1 MIDLIRNELKKIT
14 KKKVIYIMFWVT
26 LSFMILI
33 NIVGKKFQSTSYVIY
48 DDESMNYYKE
58 QLTPEL
64 EASDPDY
71 YADCKSMYDS
81 YELAKKYDEDSWQRQ
96 VISQRIQPTLKKIY
110 LEKSGEDYE
119 IAKAEYDKL
128 IKALENND
136 WRSFVQYDLDKTN
149 LQIELMSEEKNN
161 NQLESLKDIKQ
172 TLEWRLEK
180 NIPYDNSDLNTYLQ
194 CWLSA
199 RDSIRQYKG
208 NKNPSQTEKVY
219 HQQDVATE
227 AISRYAI
234 ENGIDETISNQGN
247 SNLKYGLANSAKS
260 ELFDA
265 FSGYSLFIIILIII
279 VAGTIVSEEFN
290 KGTIKLLLVRPYSR
304 VKILL
309 SKYITCLIVLICSII
324 FVALMQTVV
333 GGIVYGFDSYRNPTV
348 MYNYTTNSLNVVSM
362 TGALA
367 TMVVAIL
374 PKLILLMTLA
384 FTLST
389 VITSSP
395 VAIAI
400 PLLGSMVE
408 SIINQLAIMYE
419 KANFLK
425 YFVTPNWDFSQYLYG
440 ALPQMKGITVGFSVC
455 ICLVYFIVMMALS
468 IWNFKK
474 KNIKNI

>member
-1 MIDLIRNELKKIT
+1 MFNLIRSELKKIT
-14 KKKVIYIMFWVT
+14 KKKVIYIMFFVT
-26 LSFMILI
+26 LAFMILI

-64 EASDPDY
+64 EESDPDY

-96 VISQRIQPTLKKIY
+96 VISQRIQPLLKIMY
-110 LEKSGEDYE
+110 LEKSGETYNN
-119 IAKAEYDKL
+119 ARTKYDKDVE
-128 IKALENND
+128 ALEKND
-136 WRSFVQYDLDKTN
+136 WKYFVYQDLDETN
-149 LQIELMSEEKNN
+149 LQILMIDESTS
-161 NQLESLKDIKQ
+161 NQLESLKDTKQ
-172 TLEWRLEK
+172 ALEWRLEK
-180 NIPYDNSDLNTYLQ
+180 NISYYNSDLNSYLQ
-194 CWLSA
+194 CWLNA
-199 RDSIRQYKG
+199 RVSIRQYKD

-227 AISRYAI
+227 AIARYAI
-234 ENGIDETISNQGN
+234 ENGIDGTISNQGN
-247 SNLKYGLANSAKS
+247 SNLKYGLAYSAKS

-333 GGIVYGFDSYRNPTV
+333 GGIVYGFDSYKNPTV
-348 MYNYTTNSLNVVSM
+348 LYNYATNSLNVVSM
-362 TGALA
+362 TGTLA
-367 TMVVAIL
+367 IMAVAIL

-389 VITSSP
+389 VITNTP

-440 ALPQMKGITVGFSVC
+440 ALPQMKGITLGFSVC
-455 ICLVYFIVMMALS
+455 ICLAYFIVMMALS

>member
-1 MIDLIRNELKKIT
+1 LFNLIRSELKKIT
-14 KKKVIYIMFWVT
+14 KKKVIYIMFFVT
-26 LSFMILI
+26 LAFMILI

-64 EASDPDY
+64 EESDPDY

-96 VISQRIQPTLKKIY
+96 VISQRIQPLLKIMY
-110 LEKSGEDYE
+110 LEKSGETYNN
-119 IAKAEYDKL
+119 ARTKYDKDVE
-128 IKALENND
+128 ALEKND
-136 WRSFVQYDLDKTN
+136 WKYFVYQDLDETN
-149 LQIELMSEEKNN
+149 LQILMIDESTS
-161 NQLESLKDIKQ
+161 NQLESLKDTKQ
-172 TLEWRLEK
+172 ALEWRLEK
-180 NIPYDNSDLNTYLQ
+180 NISYDNSDLNSYLQ
-194 CWLSA
+194 CWLNA
-199 RDSIRQYKG
+199 RVSIRQYKD

-227 AISRYAI
+227 AIARYAI
-234 ENGIDETISNQGN
+234 ENGIDGTISNQGN
-247 SNLKYGLANSAKS
+247 SNLKYGLAYSAKS

-333 GGIVYGFDSYRNPTV
+333 GGIVYGFDSYKNPTV
-348 MYNYTTNSLNVVSM
+348 LYNYATNSLNVVSM
-362 TGALA
+362 TGTLA
-367 TMVVAIL
+367 IMAVAIL

-389 VITSSP
+389 VITNTP

-440 ALPQMKGITVGFSVC
+440 ALPQMKGITLGFSVC
-455 ICLVYFIVMMALS
+455 ICLAYFIVMMALS

>member
-1 MIDLIRNELKKIT
+1 MINLIRNELKKIT
-14 KKKVIYIMFWVT
+14 KKKVIYIMFLVT
-26 LSFMILI
+26 LAFMILI
-33 NIVGKKFQSTSYVIY
+33 NIVGKKFQSTSYVVY
-48 DDESMNYYKE
+48 DDEAMESYKE

-81 YELAKKYDEDSWQRQ
+81 YELGKKYEEDSWQRQ
-96 VISQRIQPTLKKIY
+96 VISQRIQPALKKMY

-128 IKALENND
+128 IEALENND
-136 WRSFVQYDLDKTN
+136 WRSFVQHNLEETN
-149 LQIELMSEEKNN
+149 LQIELMPEDND
-161 NQLESLKDIKQ
+161 QLESLKDIKQ

-180 NIPYDNSDLNTYLQ
+180 NIPYDNSDLNSYLQ

-199 RDSIRQYKG
+199 RQSIRQYKD

-234 ENGIDETISNQGN
+234 ENNINGTISSQGN
-247 SNLKYGLANSAKS
+247 SNLKYGLAYSAKS
-260 ELFDA
+260 ELFDV

-304 VKILL
+304 IKILL
-309 SKYITCLIVLICSII
+309 SKYITCLIVLVCSM
-324 FVALMQTVV
+324 VCVTLMQTIV
-333 GGIVYGFDSYRNPTV
+333 GGIVFGFDSYKDPTV
-348 MYNYTTNSLNVVSM
+348 VYNFTTNSLNTVSILG
-362 TGALA
+362 TLA
-367 TMVVAIL
+367 TAALAIL

-389 VITSSP
+389 VITNTP

-440 ALPQMKGITVGFSVC
+440 ALPQMKGITLEFSVC
-455 ICLVYFIVMMALS
+455 ICLAYFIVMMALS
-468 IWNFKK
+468 IWNFKN

>member
-1 MIDLIRNELKKIT
+1 MFNLIRSELKKIT
-14 KKKVIYIMFWVT
+14 KKKVIYIMFFVT
-26 LSFMILI
+26 LAFMILI

-48 DDESMNYYKE
+48 DDQSMNYYKE

-64 EASDPDY
+64 EESDPDY

-96 VISQRIQPTLKKIY
+96 VISQRIQPLLKIMY
-110 LEKSGEDYE
+110 LEKSGETYNN
-119 IAKAEYDKL
+119 ARTKYDKDVE
-128 IKALENND
+128 ALEKND
-136 WRSFVQYDLDKTN
+136 WKYFVYQDLDETN
-149 LQIELMSEEKNN
+149 LQILMTDESAS
-161 NQLESLKDIKQ
+161 NQLESLKDTKQ
-172 TLEWRLEK
+172 ALEWRLEK
-180 NIPYDNSDLNTYLQ
+180 NISYDNSDLNSYLQ
-194 CWLSA
+194 CWLNA
-199 RDSIRQYKG
+199 RVSIRQYKD

-227 AISRYAI
+227 AIARYAI
-234 ENGIDETISNQGN
+234 ENGIDGTISNQGN
-247 SNLKYGLANSAKS
+247 SNLKYGLAYSAKS

-333 GGIVYGFDSYRNPTV
+333 GGIVYGFDSYKNPTV
-348 MYNYTTNSLNVVSM
+348 LYNYATNSLNVVSM
-362 TGALA
+362 TGTLA
-367 TMVVAIL
+367 IMAVAIL

-389 VITSSP
+389 VITNTP

-440 ALPQMKGITVGFSVC
+440 ALPQMKGITLGFSVC
-455 ICLVYFIVMMALS
+455 ICLAYFIVMMALS
-468 IWNFKK
+468 IWNFKE

>member
-1 MIDLIRNELKKIT
+1 MINLIRNELKKIT
-14 KKKVIYIMFWVT
+14 KKKVIYIMFFVT
-26 LSFMILI
+26 LAFIILI
-33 NIVGKKFQSTSYVIY
+33 NIVGKKFQSASYVIY

-64 EASDPDY
+64 EESDPDY

-96 VISQRIQPTLKKIY
+96 VISQRIQPSLKIMY
-110 LEKSGEDYE
+110 LEKSGETYNN
-119 IAKAEYDKL
+119 ARTKYDKDVE
-128 IKALENND
+128 ALEKND
-136 WRSFVQYDLDKTN
+136 CKYFVYQDLDETN
-149 LQIELMSEEKNN
+149 LQILMTDESAS
-161 NQLESLKDIKQ
+161 NQLESLKDTKQ
-172 TLEWRLEK
+172 ALEWRLEK
-180 NIPYDNSDLNTYLQ
+180 NISYDNSDLNSYLQ
-194 CWLSA
+194 CWLNA
-199 RDSIRQYKG
+199 RVSIRQYKD
-208 NKNPSQTEKVY
+208 NKSPSQTEKVY

-227 AISRYAI
+227 AIARYAI
-234 ENGIDETISNQGN
+234 ENGIDGTISNQGN
-247 SNLKYGLANSAKS
+247 SNLKYGLAYSAKS

-333 GGIVYGFDSYRNPTV
+333 GGIVYGFDSYKNPTV

-367 TMVVAIL
+367 TMAVAIL

-389 VITSSP
+389 VITNTP

-440 ALPQMKGITVGFSVC
+440 SLPQMKGITLEFSVC
-455 ICLVYFIVMMALS
+455 ICLAYFIVMMALS
-468 IWNFKK
+468 IWNFKN

>member
-1 MIDLIRNELKKIT
+1 MFNLIRSELKKIT
-14 KKKVIYIMFWVT
+14 KKKVIYIMFFVT
-26 LSFMILI
+26 LAFMILI

-58 QLTPEL
+58 QLTTEL
-64 EASDPDY
+64 EESDPDY

-96 VISQRIQPTLKKIY
+96 VISQRIQPLLKIMY
-110 LEKSGEDYE
+110 LEKSGETYNN
-119 IAKAEYDKL
+119 ARTKYDKDVE
-128 IKALENND
+128 ALEKND
-136 WRSFVQYDLDKTN
+136 WKYFVYQDLDETN
-149 LQIELMSEEKNN
+149 LQILMIDESTS
-161 NQLESLKDIKQ
+161 NQLESLKDTKQ
-172 TLEWRLEK
+172 ALEWRLEK
-180 NIPYDNSDLNTYLQ
+180 NISYDNSDLNSYLQ
-194 CWLSA
+194 CWLNA
-199 RDSIRQYKG
+199 RVSIRQYKD

-227 AISRYAI
+227 AIARYAI
-234 ENGIDETISNQGN
+234 ENGIDGTISNQGN
-247 SNLKYGLANSAKS
+247 SNLKYGLAYSAKS

-333 GGIVYGFDSYRNPTV
+333 GGIVYGFDSYKNPTV
-348 MYNYTTNSLNVVSM
+348 LYNYATNSLNVVSM
-362 TGALA
+362 TGTLA
-367 TMVVAIL
+367 IMAVAIL

-389 VITSSP
+389 VITNTP

-440 ALPQMKGITVGFSVC
+440 ALPQMKGITLGFSVC
-455 ICLVYFIVMMALS
+455 ICLAYFIVMMALS

>member
-1 MIDLIRNELKKIT
+1 MINLIRNELKKIT
-14 KKKVIYIMFWVT
+14 KKKVIYIMFFVT
-26 LSFMILI
+26 LAFMILI
-33 NIVGKKFQSTSYVIY
+33 NIVGKKFQSTSYVVY
-48 DDESMNYYKE
+48 DDEAMESYKE

-81 YELAKKYDEDSWQRQ
+81 YELGKKYEEDSWQRQ
-96 VISQRIQPTLKKIY
+96 VISQRIQPALKKMY

-128 IKALENND
+128 IEALENND
-136 WRSFVQYDLDKTN
+136 WRSFVQHNLEETN
-149 LQIELMSEEKNN
+149 LQIELMPEDND
-161 NQLESLKDIKQ
+161 QLESLKDIKQ

-180 NIPYDNSDLNTYLQ
+180 NIPYDNSDLNSYLQ

-199 RDSIRQYKG
+199 RQSIRQYKD

-234 ENGIDETISNQGN
+234 ENNINGTISSQGN
-247 SNLKYGLANSAKS
+247 SNLKYGLAYSAKS
-260 ELFDA
+260 ELFDV

-304 VKILL
+304 IKILL
-309 SKYITCLIVLICSII
+309 SKYITCLIVLVCSM
-324 FVALMQTVV
+324 VCVTLMQTIV
-333 GGIVYGFDSYRNPTV
+333 GGIVFGFDSYKDPTV
-348 MYNYTTNSLNVVSM
+348 VYNFTTNSLNTVSILG
-362 TGALA
+362 TLA
-367 TMVVAIL
+367 TAALAIL

-389 VITSSP
+389 VITNTP

-440 ALPQMKGITVGFSVC
+440 ALPQMKGITLEFSVC
-455 ICLVYFIVMMALS
+455 ICLAYFIVMMALS
-468 IWNFKK
+468 IWNFKN

>member
-1 MIDLIRNELKKIT
+1 MFNLIRSELKKIT
-14 KKKVIYIMFWVT
+14 KKKVIYIMFFVT
-26 LSFMILI
+26 LAFMILI

-64 EASDPDY
+64 EESDPDY

-96 VISQRIQPTLKKIY
+96 VISQRIQPLLKIMY
-110 LEKSGEDYE
+110 LEKSGETYNN
-119 IAKAEYDKL
+119 ARTKYDKDVE
-128 IKALENND
+128 ALEKND
-136 WRSFVQYDLDKTN
+136 WKYFVYQDLDETN
-149 LQIELMSEEKNN
+149 LQILMIDESTS
-161 NQLESLKDIKQ
+161 NQLESLKDTKKA
-172 TLEWRLEK
+172 LEWRLEK
-180 NIPYDNSDLNTYLQ
+180 NISYDNSDLNSYLQ
-194 CWLSA
+194 CWLNA
-199 RDSIRQYKG
+199 RVSIRQYKD

-227 AISRYAI
+227 AIARYAI
-234 ENGIDETISNQGN
+234 ENGIDGTISNQGN
-247 SNLKYGLANSAKS
+247 SNLKYGLAYSAKS

-333 GGIVYGFDSYRNPTV
+333 GGIVYGFDSYKNPTV
-348 MYNYTTNSLNVVSM
+348 LYNYATNSLNVVSM
-362 TGALA
+362 TGTLA
-367 TMVVAIL
+367 IMAVAIL

-389 VITSSP
+389 VITNTP

-440 ALPQMKGITVGFSVC
+440 ALPQMKGITLGFSVC
-455 ICLVYFIVMMALS
+455 ICLAYFIVMMALS

>member
-1 MIDLIRNELKKIT
+1 MFNLIRSELKKIT
-14 KKKVIYIMFWVT
+14 KKKVIYIMFFVT
-26 LSFMILI
+26 LAFMILI

-64 EASDPDY
+64 EESDPDY

-96 VISQRIQPTLKKIY
+96 VISQRIQPLLKIMY
-110 LEKSGEDYE
+110 LEKSGETYNN
-119 IAKAEYDKL
+119 ARTKYDKDVE
-128 IKALENND
+128 ALEKND
-136 WRSFVQYDLDKTN
+136 WKYFVYQDLDETN
-149 LQIELMSEEKNN
+149 LQILMIDESTS
-161 NQLESLKDIKQ
+161 NQLESLKDTKQ
-172 TLEWRLEK
+172 ALEWRLEK
-180 NIPYDNSDLNTYLQ
+180 NISYDNSDLNSYLQ
-194 CWLSA
+194 CWLNA
-199 RDSIRQYKG
+199 RVSIRQYKD

-227 AISRYAI
+227 AIARYAI
-234 ENGIDETISNQGN
+234 ENGIDGTISNQGN
-247 SNLKYGLANSAKS
+247 SNLKYGLAYSAKS

-333 GGIVYGFDSYRNPTV
+333 GGIVYGFDSYKNPTV
-348 MYNYTTNSLNVVSM
+348 LYNYATNSLNVVSM
-362 TGALA
+362 TGTLA
-367 TMVVAIL
+367 IMAVAIL

-389 VITSSP
+389 VITNTP

-440 ALPQMKGITVGFSVC
+440 ALPQMKGITLGFSVC
-455 ICLVYFIVMMALS
+455 ICLAYFIVMMVLS

>member
-1 MIDLIRNELKKIT
+1 MINLIRNELKKIT
-14 KKKVIYIMFWVT
+14 KKKVIYIMFFVT
-26 LSFMILI
+26 LAFMILI
-33 NIVGKKFQSTSYVIY
+33 NIVGKKFQSTSYVVY
-48 DDESMNYYKE
+48 DDEAMESYKE

-81 YELAKKYDEDSWQRQ
+81 YELGKKYEEDSWQRQ
-96 VISQRIQPTLKKIY
+96 VISQRIQPALKKMY

-128 IKALENND
+128 IEALENND
-136 WRSFVQYDLDKTN
+136 WRSFVQHDLEETN
-149 LQIELMSEEKNN
+149 LQIELMSEDND
-161 NQLESLKDIKQ
+161 QLESLKDIKQ

-180 NIPYDNSDLNTYLQ
+180 NIPYDNSDLNSYLQ

-199 RDSIRQYKG
+199 RQSIRQYKD
-208 NKNPSQTEKVY
+208 NKNPQQMEKIY

-234 ENGIDETISNQGN
+234 ENNINGTISSQGN
-247 SNLKYGLANSAKS
+247 SNLKYGLAYSAKS
-260 ELFDA
+260 ELFDV

-279 VAGTIVSEEFN
+279 IAGTIVSEEFN

-304 VKILL
+304 IKILL
-309 SKYITCLIVLICSII
+309 SKYITCLIVLVCSM
-324 FVALMQTVV
+324 VCVTLMQTVV
-333 GGIVYGFDSYRNPTV
+333 GGIVFGFDSYKDPTV
-348 MYNYTTNSLNVVSM
+348 VYNFTTNSLNTVSM
-362 TGALA
+362 LGTLA
-367 TMVVAIL
+367 TAALAIL

-389 VITSSP
+389 VFTNSP

-400 PLLGSMVE
+400 PLLGTMVE
-408 SIINQLAIMYE
+408 SIINNLAIMYE

-440 ALPQMKGITVGFSVC
+440 ALPEMKGITLKFSIC
-455 ICLVYFIVMMALS
+455 ICLAYYIVMMALS
-468 IWNFKK
+468 IWNFKR

>member
-1 MIDLIRNELKKIT
+1 MINLIRNELKKIT
-14 KKKVIYIMFWVT
+14 KKKVIYIMFFVT
-26 LSFMILI
+26 LAFIILI
-33 NIVGKKFQSTSYVIY
+33 NIVGKKFQSASYVIY

-64 EASDPDY
+64 EESDPDY

-96 VISQRIQPTLKKIY
+96 IISQRIQPSLKIMY
-110 LEKSGEDYE
+110 LEKSGETYNN
-119 IAKAEYDKL
+119 ARTKYDKDVE
-128 IKALENND
+128 ALEKND
-136 WRSFVQYDLDKTN
+136 WKYFVYQDLDETN
-149 LQIELMSEEKNN
+149 LQILMTDESAS
-161 NQLESLKDIKQ
+161 NQLESLKDTKQ
-172 TLEWRLEK
+172 ALEWRLEK
-180 NIPYDNSDLNTYLQ
+180 NISYDNSDLNSYLQ
-194 CWLSA
+194 CWLNA
-199 RDSIRQYKG
+199 RVSIRQYKD

-227 AISRYAI
+227 AIARYAI
-234 ENGIDETISNQGN
+234 ENSIDGTISNQGN
-247 SNLKYGLANSAKS
+247 SNLKYGLVYSAKS
-260 ELFDA
+260 ELFDV

-333 GGIVYGFDSYRNPTV
+333 GGIVYGFDSYKNPTV

-367 TMVVAIL
+367 TMAVAIL

-389 VITSSP
+389 VITNTP

-440 ALPQMKGITVGFSVC
+440 ALPQMKGITLEFSVC
-455 ICLVYFIVMMALS
+455 ICLAYFIVMMALS
-468 IWNFKK
+468 IWNFKN

>member
-1 MIDLIRNELKKIT
+1 MFNLIRSELKKIT
-14 KKKVIYIMFWVT
+14 KKKVIYIMFFVT
-26 LSFMILI
+26 LAFMILI

-64 EASDPDY
+64 EESDPDY

-96 VISQRIQPTLKKIY
+96 VISQRIQPLLKIMY
-110 LEKSGEDYE
+110 LEKSGETYNN
-119 IAKAEYDKL
+119 ARTKYDKDVE
-128 IKALENND
+128 ALEKND
-136 WRSFVQYDLDKTN
+136 WKYFVYQDLDETN
-149 LQIELMSEEKNN
+149 LQILMIDESTS
-161 NQLESLKDIKQ
+161 NQLESLKDTKQ
-172 TLEWRLEK
+172 ALEWRLEK
-180 NIPYDNSDLNTYLQ
+180 NISYDNSDLNSYLQ
-194 CWLSA
+194 CWLNA
-199 RDSIRQYKG
+199 RVSIRQYKD

-227 AISRYAI
+227 AIARYAI
-234 ENGIDETISNQGN
+234 ENGIDGTISNQGN
-247 SNLKYGLANSAKS
+247 SNLKYGLAYSAKS

-333 GGIVYGFDSYRNPTV
+333 GGIVYGFDSYKNPTV
-348 MYNYTTNSLNVVSM
+348 LYNYATNSLNVVSM
-362 TGALA
+362 TGTLA
-367 TMVVAIL
+367 IMAVAIL

-389 VITSSP
+389 VITNTP

-440 ALPQMKGITVGFSVC
+440 ALPQMKGITLGFSVC
-455 ICLVYFIVMMALS
+455 ICLAYFIVMIALS

>member
-1 MIDLIRNELKKIT
+1 MINLIRNELKKIT
-14 KKKVIYIMFWVT
+14 KKKVIYIMFFVT
-26 LSFMILI
+26 LAFMILI

-64 EASDPDY
+64 EESDPDY

-96 VISQRIQPTLKKIY
+96 IISQRIQPSLKIMY
-110 LEKSGEDYE
+110 LEKSGETYE
-119 IAKAEYDKL
+119 NAKAKYDKVVE
-128 IKALENND
+128 ALEKND
-136 WRSFVQYDLDKTN
+136 WKYFVQQDLDETN
-149 LQIELMSEEKNN
+149 LQILMTDESAS
-161 NQLESLKDIKQ
+161 NQLESLKDTKQ
-172 TLEWRLEK
+172 ALEWRLEK
-180 NIPYDNSDLNTYLQ
+180 NISYDNSDLNSYLQ

-199 RDSIRQYKG
+199 RDSIRQYKD
-208 NKNPSQTEKVY
+208 NKSPSQTEKVY

-227 AISRYAI
+227 AIARYAI
-234 ENGIDETISNQGN
+234 ENGIDGTISNQGN
-247 SNLKYGLANSAKS
+247 SNLKYGLAYSAKS

-265 FSGYSLFIIILIII
+265 FSGYSLFITILIII

-333 GGIVYGFDSYRNPTV
+333 GGIVYGFDSYKNPTV
-348 MYNYTTNSLNVVSM
+348 MYNYATNSLNVVSM

-367 TMVVAIL
+367 TMAVAIL

-389 VITSSP
+389 VITSTP

-425 YFVTPNWDFSQYLYG
+425 YFVTPNWDFTQYLYG

-455 ICLVYFIVMMALS
+455 ICLAYFIVMMALS

>member
-1 MIDLIRNELKKIT
+1 MFNLIRSELKKIT
-14 KKKVIYIMFWVT
+14 KKKVIYIMFFVT
-26 LSFMILI
+26 LAFMILI

-48 DDESMNYYKE
+48 DDQSMNYYKE

-64 EASDPDY
+64 EESDPDY

-96 VISQRIQPTLKKIY
+96 IISQRIQPLLKIMY
-110 LEKSGEDYE
+110 LEKSGETYNN
-119 IAKAEYDKL
+119 ARTKYDKDVE
-128 IKALENND
+128 ALEKND
-136 WRSFVQYDLDKTN
+136 WKYFVYQDLDETN
-149 LQIELMSEEKNN
+149 LQILMTDESAS
-161 NQLESLKDIKQ
+161 NQLESLKDTKQ
-172 TLEWRLEK
+172 ALEWRLEK
-180 NIPYDNSDLNTYLQ
+180 NISYDNSDLNSYLQ
-194 CWLSA
+194 CWLNA
-199 RDSIRQYKG
+199 RVSIRQYKD

-227 AISRYAI
+227 AIARYAI
-234 ENGIDETISNQGN
+234 ENGIDGTISNQGN
-247 SNLKYGLANSAKS
+247 SNLKYGLAYSAKS

-333 GGIVYGFDSYRNPTV
+333 GGIVYGFDSYKNPTV
-348 MYNYTTNSLNVVSM
+348 LYNYATNSLNVVSM
-362 TGALA
+362 TGTLA
-367 TMVVAIL
+367 IMAVAIL

-389 VITSSP
+389 VITNTP

-425 YFVTPNWDFSQYLYG
+425 YFVTPNWDFSQYFYG
-440 ALPQMKGITVGFSVC
+440 ALPQMKGITLGFSVC
-455 ICLVYFIVMMALS
+455 ICLAYFIVMMALS

>member
-1 MIDLIRNELKKIT
+1 MINLIRNELKKIT
-14 KKKVIYIMFWVT
+14 KKKVIYIMFFVT
-26 LSFMILI
+26 LAFIILI
-33 NIVGKKFQSTSYVIY
+33 NIVGKKFQSASYVIY

-64 EASDPDY
+64 EESDPDY

-96 VISQRIQPTLKKIY
+96 VISQRIQPSLKIMY
-110 LEKSGEDYE
+110 LEKSGETYNN
-119 IAKAEYDKL
+119 ARTKYDKDVE
-128 IKALENND
+128 ALEKND
-136 WRSFVQYDLDKTN
+136 WKYFVYQDLDETN
-149 LQIELMSEEKNN
+149 LQILMTDESAS
-161 NQLESLKDIKQ
+161 NQLESLKDTKQ
-172 TLEWRLEK
+172 ALEWRLEK
-180 NIPYDNSDLNTYLQ
+180 NISYDNSDLNSYLQ
-194 CWLSA
+194 CWLNA
-199 RDSIRQYKG
+199 RVSIRQYKD
-208 NKNPSQTEKVY
+208 NKSPSQTEKVY

-227 AISRYAI
+227 AIARYAI
-234 ENGIDETISNQGN
+234 ENGIDGTISNQGN
-247 SNLKYGLANSAKS
+247 SNLKYGLAYSAKS

-333 GGIVYGFDSYRNPTV
+333 GGIVYGFDSYKNPTV

-367 TMVVAIL
+367 TMAVAIL

-389 VITSSP
+389 VITNTP

-440 ALPQMKGITVGFSVC
+440 SLPQMKGITLEFSVC
-455 ICLVYFIVMMALS
+455 ICLAYFIVMMALS
-468 IWNFKK
+468 IWNFKN

>member
-1 MIDLIRNELKKIT
+1 MFNLIRSELKKIT
-14 KKKVIYIMFWVT
+14 KKKVIYIMFFVT
-26 LSFMILI
+26 LAFMILI

-48 DDESMNYYKE
+48 DDQSMNYYKE

-64 EASDPDY
+64 EESDPDY

-96 VISQRIQPTLKKIY
+96 IISQRIQPLLKIMY
-110 LEKSGEDYE
+110 LEKSGETYNN
-119 IAKAEYDKL
+119 ARTKYDKDVE
-128 IKALENND
+128 ALEKND
-136 WRSFVQYDLDKTN
+136 WKYFVYQDLDETN
-149 LQIELMSEEKNN
+149 LQILMTDESAS
-161 NQLESLKDIKQ
+161 NQLESLKDTKQ
-172 TLEWRLEK
+172 ALEWRLEK
-180 NIPYDNSDLNTYLQ
+180 NISYDNSDLNSYLQ
-194 CWLSA
+194 CWLNA
-199 RDSIRQYKG
+199 RVSIRQYKD

-227 AISRYAI
+227 AIARYAI
-234 ENGIDETISNQGN
+234 ENGIDGTISNQGN
-247 SNLKYGLANSAKS
+247 SNLKYGLAYSAKS

-333 GGIVYGFDSYRNPTV
+333 GGIVYGFDSYKNPTV
-348 MYNYTTNSLNVVSM
+348 LYNYATNSLNVVSM
-362 TGALA
+362 TGTLA
-367 TMVVAIL
+367 IMAVAIL

-389 VITSSP
+389 VITNTP

-440 ALPQMKGITVGFSVC
+440 ALPQMKGITLGFSVC
-455 ICLVYFIVMMALS
+455 ICLAYFIVMMALS

>member
-1 MIDLIRNELKKIT
+1 MFNLIRSELKKIT
-14 KKKVIYIMFWVT
+14 KKKVIYIMFFVT
-26 LSFMILI
+26 LAFMILI

-48 DDESMNYYKE
+48 DDQSMNYYKE

-64 EASDPDY
+64 EESDPDY

-96 VISQRIQPTLKKIY
+96 VISQRIQPLLKIMY
-110 LEKSGEDYE
+110 LEKSGETYNN
-119 IAKAEYDKL
+119 ARTKYDKDVE
-128 IKALENND
+128 ALEKND
-136 WRSFVQYDLDKTN
+136 WKYFVYQDLDETN
-149 LQIELMSEEKNN
+149 LQILMTDESAS
-161 NQLESLKDIKQ
+161 NQLESLKDTKQ
-172 TLEWRLEK
+172 ALEWRLEK
-180 NIPYDNSDLNTYLQ
+180 NISYDNSDLNSYLQ
-194 CWLSA
+194 CWLNA
-199 RDSIRQYKG
+199 RVSIRQYKD

-227 AISRYAI
+227 AIARYAI
-234 ENGIDETISNQGN
+234 ENGIDGTISNQGN
-247 SNLKYGLANSAKS
+247 SNLKYGLAYSAKS

-333 GGIVYGFDSYRNPTV
+333 GGIVYGFDSYKNPTV
-348 MYNYTTNSLNVVSM
+348 LYNYATNSLNVVSM
-362 TGALA
+362 TGTLA
-367 TMVVAIL
+367 IMAVAIL

-389 VITSSP
+389 VITNTP

-440 ALPQMKGITVGFSVC
+440 ALPQMKGITLGFSVC
-455 ICLVYFIVMMALS
+455 ICLAYFIVMMALS

>member
-1 MIDLIRNELKKIT
+1 MFNLIRSELKKIT
-14 KKKVIYIMFWVT
+14 KKKVIYIMFFVT
-26 LSFMILI
+26 LAFMILI

-48 DDESMNYYKE
+48 DDQSMNYYKE

-64 EASDPDY
+64 EESDPDY

-96 VISQRIQPTLKKIY
+96 IISQRIQPLLKIMY
-110 LEKSGEDYE
+110 LEKSGETYNN
-119 IAKAEYDKL
+119 ARTKYDKDVE
-128 IKALENND
+128 ALEKND
-136 WRSFVQYDLDKTN
+136 WKYFVYQDLDETN
-149 LQIELMSEEKNN
+149 LQILMTDESAS
-161 NQLESLKDIKQ
+161 NQLESLKDTKQ
-172 TLEWRLEK
+172 ALEWRLEK
-180 NIPYDNSDLNTYLQ
+180 NISYDNSDLNSYLQ
-194 CWLSA
+194 CWLNA
-199 RDSIRQYKG
+199 RVSIRQYKD

-227 AISRYAI
+227 AIARYAI
-234 ENGIDETISNQGN
+234 ENGIDGTISNQGN
-247 SNLKYGLANSAKS
+247 SNLKYGLAYSAKS

-333 GGIVYGFDSYRNPTV
+333 GGIVYGFDSYKNPTV
-348 MYNYTTNSLNVVSM
+348 LYNYTTNSLNVVSM
-362 TGALA
+362 TGTLA
-367 TMVVAIL
+367 IMAVAIL

-389 VITSSP
+389 VITNTP

-440 ALPQMKGITVGFSVC
+440 ALPQMKGITLGFSVC
-455 ICLVYFIVMMALS
+455 ICLAYFIVMMALS
-468 IWNFKK
+468 IWNFKE

>member
-1 MIDLIRNELKKIT
+1 
-14 KKKVIYIMFWVT
+14 MFFVT
-26 LSFMILI
+26 LAFMILI
-33 NIVGKKFQSTSYVIY
+33 NIVGKKFQSTSYVVY
-48 DDESMNYYKE
+48 DDEAMESYKE

-81 YELAKKYDEDSWQRQ
+81 YELGKKYEEDSWQRQ
-96 VISQRIQPTLKKIY
+96 VISQRIQPALKKMY

-128 IKALENND
+128 IEALENND
-136 WRSFVQYDLDKTN
+136 WRSFVQYNLEETN
-149 LQIELMSEEKNN
+149 LQIELMPEDND
-161 NQLESLKDIKQ
+161 QLESLKDIKQ

-180 NIPYDNSDLNTYLQ
+180 NIPYDNSDLNSYLQ

-199 RDSIRQYKG
+199 RQSIRQYKDD
-208 NKNPSQTEKVY
+208 KNPQQMKKIY

-234 ENGIDETISNQGN
+234 ENNINGTISSQGN
-247 SNLKYGLANSAKS
+247 SNLKYGLAYSAKS
-260 ELFDA
+260 ELFDV

-304 VKILL
+304 IKILL
-309 SKYITCLIVLICSII
+309 SKYITCLIVLVCSM
-324 FVALMQTVV
+324 VCVTLMQTVV
-333 GGIVYGFDSYRNPTV
+333 GGIVFGFDSYKDPTV
-348 MYNYTTNSLNVVSM
+348 VYNFTTNSLNTVSILG
-362 TGALA
+362 TLA
-367 TMVVAIL
+367 TAALAIL

-389 VITSSP
+389 VITNTP

-440 ALPQMKGITVGFSVC
+440 ALPQMKGITLEFSVC
-455 ICLVYFIVMMALS
+455 ICLAYFIVMMALS
-468 IWNFKK
+468 IWNFKN

>member
-1 MIDLIRNELKKIT
+1 MINLIRNELKKIT
-14 KKKVIYIMFWVT
+14 KKKVIYIMFFVT
-26 LSFMILI
+26 LAFMILI
-33 NIVGKKFQSTSYVIY
+33 NIVGKKFQSTSYVVY
-48 DDESMNYYKE
+48 DDEAMESYKE

-81 YELAKKYDEDSWQRQ
+81 YELGKKYEEDSWQRQ
-96 VISQRIQPTLKKIY
+96 VISQRIQPALKKMY

-128 IKALENND
+128 IEALENND
-136 WRSFVQYDLDKTN
+136 WRSFVQHNLEETN
-149 LQIELMSEEKNN
+149 LQIELMPEDND
-161 NQLESLKDIKQ
+161 QLESLKDIKQ

-180 NIPYDNSDLNTYLQ
+180 NILYDNSDLNSYLQ

-199 RDSIRQYKG
+199 RQSIRQYKD

-234 ENGIDETISNQGN
+234 ENNINGTISSQGN
-247 SNLKYGLANSAKS
+247 SNLKYGLAYSAKS
-260 ELFDA
+260 ELFDV

-304 VKILL
+304 IKILL
-309 SKYITCLIVLICSII
+309 SKYITCLIVLVCSM
-324 FVALMQTVV
+324 VCVTLMQTIV
-333 GGIVYGFDSYRNPTV
+333 GGIVFGFDSYKDPTV
-348 MYNYTTNSLNVVSM
+348 VYNFTTNSLNTVSILG
-362 TGALA
+362 TLA
-367 TMVVAIL
+367 TAALAIL

-389 VITSSP
+389 VITNTP

-440 ALPQMKGITVGFSVC
+440 ALPQMKGITLEFSVC
-455 ICLVYFIVMMALS
+455 ICLAYFIVMMALS
-468 IWNFKK
+468 IWNFKN

>member
-1 MIDLIRNELKKIT
+1 M
-14 KKKVIYIMFWVT
+14 
-26 LSFMILI
+26 
-33 NIVGKKFQSTSYVIY
+33 
-48 DDESMNYYKE
+48 
-58 QLTPEL
+58 
-64 EASDPDY
+64 
-71 YADCKSMYDS
+71 
-81 YELAKKYDEDSWQRQ
+81 
-96 VISQRIQPTLKKIY
+96 
-110 LEKSGEDYE
+110 
-119 IAKAEYDKL
+119 
-128 IKALENND
+128 
-136 WRSFVQYDLDKTN
+136 
-149 LQIELMSEEKNN
+149 
-161 NQLESLKDIKQ
+161 
-172 TLEWRLEK
+172 
-180 NIPYDNSDLNTYLQ
+180 
-194 CWLSA
+194 
-199 RDSIRQYKG
+199 
-208 NKNPSQTEKVY
+208 
-219 HQQDVATE
+219 
-227 AISRYAI
+227 
-234 ENGIDETISNQGN
+234 
-247 SNLKYGLANSAKS
+247 
-260 ELFDA
+260 
-265 FSGYSLFIIILIII
+265 
-279 VAGTIVSEEFN
+279 SEEFN